1 MFLILTWS
9 SVCPNSRTVSPLY
22 YCSQVF
28 TPFYERS
35 HSAILLCTRL
45 AELLCC
51 WQALLQSNIRPV
63 AWKQL
68 WHVVSEKNRS
78 RDCVFKHCFSCLLPH
93 NNAMSQKVLLLQPG
107 FAGKGCWHGAVT
119 DIANMKCTS
128 EISNYVW
135 KPLDWRVINHH
146 STANYYKGRLPAPG
160 LLTRAQLG
168 ALSQALPPD
177 SVFGH
182 ILEDGRYHFFMRMLS
197 WKMKTSVELDY
208 VLTNL
213 KSYWLPLN

>member
-1 MFLILTWS
+1 
-9 SVCPNSRTVSPLY
+9 
-22 YCSQVF
+22 
-28 TPFYERS
+28 
-35 HSAILLCTRL
+35 
-45 AELLCC
+45 
-51 WQALLQSNIRPV
+51 
-63 AWKQL
+63 
-68 WHVVSEKNRS
+68 
-78 RDCVFKHCFSCLLPH
+78 
-93 NNAMSQKVLLLQPG
+93 
-107 FAGKGCWHGAVT
+107 
-119 DIANMKCTS
+119 MKCTS

-213 KSYWLPLN
+213 KSY